1 MARATAATAAYFTSR
16 LSGSVPLSI
25 VFWRDMILI
34 GSGLTLLIL
43 GLIVILALNG
53 APTWAIVLAYLSNW
67 PYSGFVVV
75 AVWRAAANSTPTL
88 RGLSRALALLWL
100 AFSLLV

>member
-1 MARATAATAAYFTSR
+1 
-16 LSGSVPLSI
+16 

-67 PYSGFVVV
+67 PYSGFVVI
-75 AVWRAAANSTPTL
+75 AVWRAAARSTPTL
-88 RGLSRALALLWL
+88 RGLSRAFALVWL
-100 AFSLLV
+100 AFGLLV